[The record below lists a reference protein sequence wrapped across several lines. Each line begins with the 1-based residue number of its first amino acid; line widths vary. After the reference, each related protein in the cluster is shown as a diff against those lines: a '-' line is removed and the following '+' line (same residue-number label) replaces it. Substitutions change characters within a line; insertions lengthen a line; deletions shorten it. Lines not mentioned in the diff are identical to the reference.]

1 MLCLRF
7 CCCTYTPSSLWKV
20 WGSSWQLCVQG
31 LWSDAKSLSEAGYW
45 FAQQNP
51 QGKAQ
56 RKEVWIDSSFC
67 KWFDFQYLFLSLV
80 MELGKAEGCDV
91 TREQIYVGVF
101 KICCISSVKKKKVLS
116 HYLTGHQD
124 FINDCCR
131 LVKPLTRRLVLQQ

>member
-80 MELGKAEGCDV
+80 MELGKAEGCNV
-91 TREQIYVGVF
+91 NREQFYVGVF
-101 KICCISSVKKKKVLS
+101 RICCVSLFDWDQ
-116 HYLTGHQD
+116 G
-124 FINDCCR
+124 FIDDCCK
-131 LVKPLTRRLVLQQ
+131 LVKPLTRRLILPV